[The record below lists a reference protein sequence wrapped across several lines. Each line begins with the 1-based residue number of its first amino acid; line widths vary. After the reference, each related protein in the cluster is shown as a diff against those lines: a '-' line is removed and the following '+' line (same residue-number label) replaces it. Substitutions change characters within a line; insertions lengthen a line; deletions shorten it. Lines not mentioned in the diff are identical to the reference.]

1 MIPETVTTKGTST
14 SEAFITLSTLYS
26 NRTEASISTPFPEE
40 SSSSSEAPPLARS
53 EETTQISEELTSAT
67 SAATDKH
74 LRTDVTPSEQP
85 LTSESA
91 TTLAPYPVI
100 TPVTEEIPSE
110 NITVGEEVTPI
121 STESSS
127 EYPITFFLTTSPK
140 TPDMITGTTT
150 PTVSTSTDFTDR
162 YPSSTE
168 MPDCSVIPCHNGGT
182 CIHTKEGPR
191 VSTAIIT
198 SFFLHILQQLTDV

>member
-1 MIPETVTTKGTST
+1 MGT
-14 SEAFITLSTLYS
+14 
-26 NRTEASISTPFPEE
+26 
-40 SSSSSEAPPLARS
+40 SSEAPPTARR
-53 EETTQISEELTSAT
+53 EETTQITEELTSVT
-67 SAATDKH
+67 SVSTERH
-74 LRTDVTPSEQP
+74 LHTDVTPSEQP
-85 LTSESA
+85 LTPKPT
-91 TTLAPYPVI
+91 TTLAPYPVV
-100 TPVTEEIPSE
+100 TTVTEEVPSE
-110 NITVGEEVTPI
+110 NVTVGETVTPT
-121 STESSS
+121 SQSSS

-191 VSTAIIT
+191 VS
-198 SFFLHILQQLTDV
+198 VN